1 MVDPI
6 VTTTAAAVLAKSAP
20 ALARFAGKWLIGALE
35 HSPTIKISGASGT
48 REISISHDNMDSMVK
63 VFRNTSDKLS
73 QVSVAPTK
81 PEQADAEALSVA
93 LVQMSLTRMHERL
106 GSELPR
112 ARARNRLAKRLRLCG
127 SLIALASNVAVLTA
141 LGVGNSIASIAAA
154 VVALLVSSLK
164 IIEDY
169 LIAGV
174 TGKQPQR
181 LQELVIETNRL
192 WFEAGEVLDS
202 FRQLAAAN
210 APASAYPLA
219 DANRIAKELIQ
230 LIPEM
235 ELTGD

>member
-1 MVDPI
+1 M
-6 VTTTAAAVLAKSAP
+6 
-20 ALARFAGKWLIGALE
+20 
-35 HSPTIKISGASGT
+35 
-48 REISISHDNMDSMVK
+48 
-63 VFRNTSDKLS
+63 
-73 QVSVAPTK
+73 
-81 PEQADAEALSVA
+81 
-93 LVQMSLTRMHERL
+93 
-106 GSELPR
+106 
-112 ARARNRLAKRLRLCG
+112 
-127 SLIALASNVAVLTA
+127 
-141 LGVGNSIASIAAA
+141 
-154 VVALLVSSLK
+154 ALLVSSLK